1 MSSIKFALECHL
13 SKESGEMEFSEITII
28 GERDWISNVF
38 DESMAADELKNY
50 EQIEELPDG
59 QYHIFVIGNTDW
71 WVDHTMD
78 GVSRIT
84 WWSVSTYT

>member
-13 SKESGEMEFSEITII
+13 SKENGEMEFSEITII

-50 EQIEELPDG
+50 E
-59 QYHIFVIGNTDW
+59 
-71 WVDHTMD
+71 
-78 GVSRIT
+78 
-84 WWSVSTYT
+84 